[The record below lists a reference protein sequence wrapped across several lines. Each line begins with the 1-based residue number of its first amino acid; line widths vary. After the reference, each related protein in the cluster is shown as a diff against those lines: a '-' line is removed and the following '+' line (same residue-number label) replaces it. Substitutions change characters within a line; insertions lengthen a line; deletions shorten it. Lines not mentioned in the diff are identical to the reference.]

1 MAQSRNQRGA
11 AAAAAAATAAA
22 AAAKRNQEIAEE
34 RVRREERERDAADQE
49 NIDNVNNDRRQQQ
62 QQRARQNTQ
71 PPGQSHP
78 ATVSTR
84 GNTTALS
91 DLSTT
96 STTVTYPKT
105 AKGAASFYGDHGA
118 GYNAAISRKII
129 EDLTRGALFK
139 KKKFI
144 NSEQELND
152 FGRNSM
158 GVFMATT
165 LHIKKSTAKEWWLL
179 HKQIVARA
187 ISIKRNNCNS
197 DMKVVIIS
205 KFQNN
210 QGQQNKT
217 FAN

>member
-62 QQRARQNTQ
+62 LQRARQNTQ

-205 KFQNN
+205 KFENN
-210 QGQQNKT
+210 QGQKNKT